1 METLELVAMQIFNN
15 KDNMTSGIYLELMGD
30 LKDYYDLINDN
41 PLTFELDNKIQV
53 VGDVDSD
60 EDLDQ
65 DLSYSNYYQDDD
77 DGYLSD
83 YIESY

>member
-1 METLELVAMQIFNN
+1 METLELVAMEIFNN
-15 KDNMTSGIYLELMGD
+15 KDNMTSAVYLELMD
-30 LKDYYDLINDN
+30 NLKDFYNIINEN
-41 PLTFELDNKIQV
+41 PLMFEDDDKIQV
-53 VGDVDSD
+53 GDTDSD

-65 DLSYSNYYQDDD
+65 DLSYSNYYQDND

>member
-1 METLELVAMQIFNN
+1 METLELVAMEIFNN

-77 DGYLSD
+77 GYLSD

>member
-15 KDNMTSGIYLELMGD
+15 KDNMTSGLYLELMGD

-41 PLTFELDNKIQV
+41 PLTFESDDKIQD
-53 VGDVDSD
+53 GEEDSD
-60 EDLDQ
+60 EDLGQ

>member
-1 METLELVAMQIFNN
+1 METLELVAMEIFNN

-60 EDLDQ
+60 EDSDE
-65 DLSYSNYYQDDD
+65 DLSYSNYYQDD

>member
-77 DGYLSD
+77 GYLSD

>member
-15 KDNMTSGIYLELMGD
+15 KDNMTSGVYLELMSD
-30 LKDYYDLINDN
+30 LKDYYNIINDN

-53 VGDVDSD
+53 VGYEDSD

>member
-15 KDNMTSGIYLELMGD
+15 KDNMTSGVYLELMSD
-30 LKDYYDLINDN
+30 LKDYYNIINDN
-41 PLTFELDNKIQV
+41 PLTFESDDKIQV
-53 VGDVDSD
+53 GDADSD
-60 EDLDQ
+60 EDLGQ

-83 YIESY
+83 YIGSY

>member
-15 KDNMTSGIYLELMGD
+15 KDNMTSGVYLELMSD
-30 LKDYYDLINDN
+30 LKDYYNIINDN
-41 PLTFELDNKIQV
+41 PLTFESDDKIQV
-53 VGDVDSD
+53 GDADSD
-60 EDLDQ
+60 EDLGQ

>member
-1 METLELVAMQIFNN
+1 METLELVAMEIFNN

-53 VGDVDSD
+53 VGYEDSD

-77 DGYLSD
+77 GYLSD